1 MLAKSF
7 ELSSEQSEDHSVDIS
22 RKDLNDDE
30 PIVDKSTEE
39 SRSIRKD
46 VEEDL
51 PCEQ

>member
-7 ELSSEQSEDHSVDIS
+7 ELSLEQSEDNSVDIS

-30 PIVDKSTEE
+30 PIVDKSTGE
-39 SRSIRKD
+39 SRSIWKD